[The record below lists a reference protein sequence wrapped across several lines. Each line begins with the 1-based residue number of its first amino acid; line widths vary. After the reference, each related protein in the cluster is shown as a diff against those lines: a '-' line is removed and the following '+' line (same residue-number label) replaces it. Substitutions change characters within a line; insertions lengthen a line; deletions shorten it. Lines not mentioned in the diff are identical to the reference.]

1 MSKPVTLDLAT
12 DQLVL
17 LPSQFDRQSMS
28 IPIEGK
34 RDTAT
39 VGQIH
44 AQVVQIAE
52 DEKLDAEKVWER
64 LAGRNYIRVWLQRG
78 CFKEAELDKWW
89 KAKFLQFNHIDV
101 IFSSYKNKDGP
112 GVGLRMTATGDL
124 V

>member
-12 DQLVL
+12 HELVL
-17 LPSQFDRQSMS
+17 LPSLFDRRSMS

-39 VGQIH
+39 VGKIRGE
-44 AQVVQIAE
+44 VEQIAR

-78 CFKEAELDKWW
+78 CFTEADLDKWW
-89 KAKFLQFNHIDV
+89 KAKFLQFNSIDV
-101 IFSSYKNKDGP
+101 IFTSYKNKDGP